1 MDESCCLLGVTVR
14 GCVAEVGRQKVA
26 GCGMMSAIVCLL
38 ADEGVG
44 AELQETALD
53 LLASLCDAG
62 QYHCAET

>member
-1 MDESCCLLGVTVR
+1 VLST

-26 GCGMMSAIVCLL
+26 DCGMMSAIVCLL

-62 QYHCAET
+62 QYITE